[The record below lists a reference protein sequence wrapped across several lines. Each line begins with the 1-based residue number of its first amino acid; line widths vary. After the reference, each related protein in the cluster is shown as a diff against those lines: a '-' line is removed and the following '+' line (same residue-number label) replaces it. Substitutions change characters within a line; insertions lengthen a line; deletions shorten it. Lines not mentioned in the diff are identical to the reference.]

1 MAAGSNNKLQNRY
14 LNIFNLIPFL
24 KLSQSNHAVQT
35 LIGFNSLMANKGNVE
50 GASEGTTG
58 NHFCAH
64 TRVHL
69 SLRVW
74 SHGLVWCLRWWLSCP
89 VADGGAPTLQPSSLG
104 NNFPRKH
111 ARSVLGLVPKY
122 GWLFWL
128 ERRVINDQE
137 GKIGFPVKEKKIGR
151 I

>member
-1 MAAGSNNKLQNRY
+1 MAASSSNKLQNRY

-35 LIGFNSLMANKGNVE
+35 LIDFNSLMASKGNVE

-69 SLRVW
+69 SLEYGHVGW
-74 SHGLVWCLRWWLSCP
+74 S
-89 VADGGAPTLQPSSLG
+89 D
-104 NNFPRKH
+104 
-111 ARSVLGLVPKY
+111 VLGDDCCVP
-122 GWLFWL
+122 WLTGEHQRCSHHL
-128 ERRVINDQE
+128 
-137 GKIGFPVKEKKIGR
+137 
-151 I
+151 